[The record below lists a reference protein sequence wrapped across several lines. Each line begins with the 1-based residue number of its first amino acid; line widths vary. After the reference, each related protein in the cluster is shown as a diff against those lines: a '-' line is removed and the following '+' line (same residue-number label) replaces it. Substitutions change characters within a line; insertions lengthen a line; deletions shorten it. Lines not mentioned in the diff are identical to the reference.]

1 VLDRELRKIGLSAM
15 SRDEVAQALGYPRAE
30 DFMVAI
36 GSGDITA
43 GQISLRLLEAEH
55 KTSEDKL
62 EANVYRADR
71 PVHAEGMR
79 IDETGGL
86 LVTLARCC
94 NPVHG
99 DPISGF
105 ITRGKGITVHR
116 ADCKNILNTTEPERI
131 INVTWPPANGQCY
144 PIPVLIVAYDREGL
158 MRDIGAVIADEN
170 INMSNVNI
178 STRQNIATFELTL
191 EIDDLT
197 QLGRVLAKIEHLPN
211 VIEAF
216 RRTT

>member
-1 VLDRELRKIGLSAM
+1 
-15 SRDEVAQALGYPRAE
+15 
-30 DFMVAI
+30 
-36 GSGDITA
+36 
-43 GQISLRLLEAEH
+43 
-55 KTSEDKL
+55 
-62 EANVYRADR
+62 
-71 PVHAEGMR
+71 MR

-94 NPVHG
+94 NPMHG
-99 DPISGF
+99 EEIAGF

-131 INVTWPPANGQCY
+131 INVTWPPATDQSF
-144 PIPVLIVAYDREGL
+144 PVPVLIVAYDREGL

-191 EIDDLT
+191 EFIDLK

-216 RRTT
+216 RRTSS